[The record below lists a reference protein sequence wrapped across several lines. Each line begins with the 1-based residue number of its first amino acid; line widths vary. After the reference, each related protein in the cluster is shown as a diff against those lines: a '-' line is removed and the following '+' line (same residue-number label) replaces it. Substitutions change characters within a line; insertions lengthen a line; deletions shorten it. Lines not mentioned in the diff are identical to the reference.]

1 MLRKTVVRGGQ
12 DVTKSIEVFQ
22 IATTVDITATGDYQD
37 ESQNNWDG
45 LITVIGMRAQP
56 IILDEPQ
63 SVDDLSLFDDSFDA
77 DTAGFVFQFTTEH
90 FGVFSKHDKN
100 YVVTE
105 EVGVLTD
112 MIDGITLSGTE
123 LVVGTNVAAKVVKSY
138 PSDV

>member
-45 LITVIGMRAQP
+45 LITVIGMRSQP
-56 IILDEPQ
+56 VILDEPFAV
-63 SVDDLSLFDDSFDA
+63 SDLSEYDDTFA
-77 DTAGFVFQFTTEH
+77 VDTEGFVFQFTSEH
-90 FGVFSKHDKN
+90 YGVFSKHDRN
-100 YVVTE
+100 QVVTE
-105 EVGVLTD
+105 EVGVLKD

-123 LVVGTNVAAKVVKSY
+123 MVVGTNITAKIVKSY
-138 PSDV
+138 PSE

>member
-12 DVTKSIEVFQ
+12 EVTKSIEVFQ

-37 ESQNNWDG
+37 ESQNSWDG

-63 SVDDLSLFDDSFDA
+63 SVADLSEFDDTFDPE
-77 DTAGFVFQFTTEH
+77 TAGFVFQFTTEH
-90 FGVFSKHDKN
+90 VGVFSKHDKN

-105 EVGVLTD
+105 EVGILTD
-112 MIDGITLSGTE
+112 MIDGITLGGTE
-123 LVVGTNVAAKVVKSY
+123 LTVGTNISAKIVKSY